1 MEEQGGASTVRVTIE
16 AYSYGLPL
24 PYFSKFDQAR
34 LTKGMENL
42 HVLRHMSQVTSH
54 YAIDARLG
62 LAQNGVLVH
71 SNKSATGTHH
81 TGQKIFKLSN
91 GQMEQATLMHITYR
105 YSRRRRNPSG

>member
-16 AYSYGLPL
+16 AYNHGLPL
-24 PYFSKFDQAR
+24 SYLSKFDQAR

-42 HVLRHMSQVTSH
+42 HVLQHMLQVTSH
-54 YAIDARLG
+54 YAIDARFG
-62 LAQNGVLVH
+62 LAQNGVLVY
-71 SNKSATGTHH
+71 SKSATGTHH

-105 YSRRRRNPSG
+105 YSRRRKNPGG